1 MDAEYNLESVLNWY
15 SEYLRAKYPKNSN
28 RFERARKSE
37 LEAAI
42 AEAITFHLLTSMG
55 VHPEI
60 NEQIGTGGV
69 DFICCASRAPLFK
82 RLPKNQFVVEAT
94 SLDQDAVSKRS
105 RIPKVIP
112 AGISGGAIGLLTQN
126 ICNKAKQKNK
136 QLKGYAMPRV
146 LAIVSSH
153 PGGAVLF
160 NSATA
165 KWALVSEEHFIHRIG
180 SPVAD
185 ASNYTDLKNSVF
197 IKLGPDGESIVPC
210 RKEISAILLIA
221 VNAAASEVFGI
232 VHPEPEY
239 PLNLEF
245 LPNLPFVRIAQWPVS
260 EGRIVVDWVIAHPQ
274 GLNVRH
280 CQFPARSAAA
290 SGPKSRNSRFR

>member
-1 MDAEYNLESVLNWY
+1 MDTAYNLEKVLDWY
-15 SEYLRAKYPKNSN
+15 SEHLRTKHPKNSK

-42 AEAITFHLLTSMG
+42 AEAVTFHLLTYMG

-60 NEQIGTGGV
+60 NEQVGTGGA
-69 DFICCASRAPLFK
+69 DFICCASRTPFSK
-82 RLPKNQFVVEAT
+82 RLPQNQFVVEAT
-94 SLDQDAVSKRS
+94 SFDQDAVSTRS

-126 ICNKAKQKNK
+126 ICNKATKKNK

-153 PGGAVLF
+153 PGSAVLF

-185 ASNYTDLKNSVF
+185 PTNYTDLKNSVF
-197 IKLGPDGESIVPC
+197 IKLGPDGQSIVPC
-210 RKEISAILLIA
+210 RKEISAILLIR
-221 VNAAASEVFGI
+221 VDGVASEVFGI

-245 LPNLPFVRIAQWPVS
+245 LPNLPFVRIAQWPVLD
-260 EGRIVVDWVIAHPQ
+260 GRIVVDWVITHPH
-274 GLNVRH
+274 GLNVPHYQLARH
-280 CQFPARSAAA
+280 YR
-290 SGPKSRNSRFR
+290 PKQA

>member
-1 MDAEYNLESVLNWY
+1 VDTECNLESILDWY
-15 SEYLRAKYPKNSN
+15 SEYLRTKHPKNSKQ
-28 RFERARKSE
+28 FERARKSD
-37 LEAAI
+37 LEAAL
-42 AEAITFHLLTSMG
+42 AEAITFHLLTYMR

-60 NEQIGTGGV
+60 NEQVGSGGV

-82 RLPKNQFVVEAT
+82 CLPQNQFVVEAT
-94 SLDQDAVSKRS
+94 SLDRDAVSKRS

-136 QLKGYAMPRV
+136 QLKGYPMPRV

-153 PGGAVLF
+153 PGGPVLF

-165 KWALVSEEHFIHRIG
+165 KWALVSEEHFVHPIG
-180 SPVAD
+180 SAVAD
-185 ASNYTDLKNSVF
+185 PDNYTDLKNSVF
-197 IKLGPDGESIVPC
+197 IKYGPDGESIVPC

-221 VNAAASEVFGI
+221 VDGAASEVFGI

-260 EGRIVVDWVIAHPQ
+260 EGRIVVDWVITHPH
-274 GLNVRH
+274 GLNVPHYQLSRH
-280 CQFPARSAAA
+280 YRPNPAQGMRS
-290 SGPKSRNSRFR
+290 

>member
-1 MDAEYNLESVLNWY
+1 MGAEHNLESVLDWY
-15 SEYLRAKYPKNSN
+15 SEYLRTKHPGNSK
-28 RFERARKSE
+28 RFERAQKSD
-37 LEAAI
+37 LEATI
-42 AEAITFHLLTSMG
+42 AEAITFHLLTHMG

-60 NEQIGTGGV
+60 NEQVGIGCA
-69 DFICCASRAPLFK
+69 DFICCASRGPLFK
-82 RLPKNQFVVEAT
+82 RSAQNQFVVEAT

-105 RIPKVIP
+105 RIPKVLP
-112 AGISGGAIGLLTQN
+112 AGISGGAIGLLTKN

-153 PGGAVLF
+153 PGSGVLF

-165 KWALVSEEHFIHRIG
+165 KWALVSEEHFIHKVG
-180 SPVAD
+180 NPVAD
-185 ASNYTDLKNSVF
+185 PTNYTDLKDSVF

-210 RKEISAILLIA
+210 RKEISAILLIG
-221 VNAAASEVFGI
+221 VDGAASEVFGI

-245 LPNLPFVRIAQWPVS
+245 LPNLPFVRIAQWPIS

-274 GLNVRH
+274 GLHVRH
-280 CQFPARSAAA
+280 YQLARHHR
-290 SGPKSRNSRFR
+290 PR

>member
-1 MDAEYNLESVLNWY
+1 MSLEDPNLEDILNWY
-15 SEYLRAKYPKNSN
+15 SGNLRDKHPKNFKL
-28 RFERARKSE
+28 FERSRK
-37 LEAAI
+37 LNPEAAI
-42 AEAITFHLLTSMG
+42 AEAITFHLLTYMRVG
-55 VHPEI
+55 PEI
-60 NEQIGTGGV
+60 NEQVGSGGV
-69 DFICCASRAPLFK
+69 DFICCASRAPFFK
-82 RLPKNQFVVEAT
+82 RLPQNQFVVEAT
-94 SLDQDAVSKRS
+94 SFDQDAVSKRS

-160 NSATA
+160 NSATV

-185 ASNYTDLKNSVF
+185 PTNYTDLKNSVF

-210 RKEISAILLIA
+210 RREISAILLIA
-221 VNAAASEVFGI
+221 VDGAASEVYGI

-245 LPNLPFVRIAQWPVS
+245 LPNLPFVRIAQWPVA
-260 EGRIVVDWVIAHPQ
+260 EGRIIVDWVITHPH

-280 CQFPARSAAA
+280 YQLARHFRPSKPAQGVS
-290 SGPKSRNSRFR
+290 S